1 MLDWMRRYQHG
12 MRSRLRWFWM
22 ACLTLGLGMAL
33 VSVAS
38 ENGQR
43 SAVVLDV
50 AGPIGPATSDY
61 VLRGMASARDQ
72 GAEIIV
78 IRMDT
83 PGGLDSAM
91 RMMIKEILNS
101 PIPVVTWVT
110 PSGARAASAGTYMLY
125 ASHIA
130 AMSSSTNLGSATPVK
145 MGGMPG
151 QPEQPPAQD
160 PPESQEEKS
169 ESDGD
174 NANGAESGEGADTDS
189 AGDDKRRGDTAMER
203 KVLEDAVAYIRGLAE
218 RHDRNVDWAEEAVR
232 EAVNLTA
239 SDALEKNVIDVVADT
254 LDELFTAIDGRT
266 VRMDT
271 GEQTLQTDDLQVV
284 EIEPDWRTELLSVIT
299 NPNIAY
305 FLMLIGFYGIIFELS
320 SPGNIYPGV
329 IGAISLLLALYAF
342 QALPINYAGLALI
355 ALGIA
360 FMVGEAFMPSFGAL
374 GLGGIV
380 AFVSG
385 SIILMDDENLA
396 ISIPLIASTALVS
409 AGFFMWVLA
418 RLIGLRKRQ
427 VVSGVEELIGAEAVA
442 MADFDGSGRVW
453 LHGESWWADA
463 EGQVQKGQRLRV
475 TEVKGLRVKVEPLFS
490 HQVNQQGARE

>member
-1 MLDWMRRYQHG
+1 MLEWMRRRQHW
-12 MRSRLRWFWM
+12 MRSRFRWFWV
-22 ACLTLGLGMAL
+22 ACLTLGLGLGL

-50 AGPIGPATSDY
+50 DGPIGPATSDY

-101 PIPVVTWVT
+101 PVPVVTWVA

-130 AMSSSTNLGSATPVK
+130 AMSSATNLGSATPVQ

-151 QPEQPPAQD
+151 QPEQPPEQD
-160 PPESQEEKS
+160 QPAKEET
-169 ESDGD
+169 ED
-174 NANGAESGEGADTDS
+174 NGADASDAAEADPED
-189 AGDDKRRGDTAMER
+189 GKRRGGTAMER

-218 RHDRNVDWAEEAVR
+218 RHGRNADWAEEAVR

-239 SDALEKNVIDVVADT
+239 TDALEKNVIDVVADT
-254 LDELFTAIDGRT
+254 LDELFAAIDGRT
-266 VRMDT
+266 VKMDV
-271 GEQTLQTDDLQVV
+271 GERTLQTSDLKVV

-299 NPNIAY
+299 NPNVAY

-329 IGAISLLLALYAF
+329 IGAICLLLALYAF
-342 QALPINYAGLALI
+342 QVLPINYAGLALI
-355 ALGIA
+355 ILGLA
-360 FMVGEAFMPSFGAL
+360 FMVGEAFMPSFGIL

-385 SIILMDDENLA
+385 SIILMDDDNLA
-396 ISIPLIASTALVS
+396 VSVPLIGGVALIS
-409 AGFFMWVLA
+409 AGFFMWVLT
-418 RLIGLRKRQ
+418 RLIRLRRRQ
-427 VVSGVEELIGAEAVA
+427 VVSGVEQLPGAEAVA
-442 MADFDGSGRVW
+442 LADFDGSGRVW

-463 EGQVQKGQRLRV
+463 DQPISKDQKVRV
-475 TEVKGLRVKVEPLFS
+475 VEVKGLRVKVEP
-490 HQVNQQGARE
+490 VDRGE